1 MRSGVTAPG
10 RSACIIA
17 AGISAPVGQA
27 WTHSPQATQVESP
40 IGSSKSKTIFACEP
54 RWAMPI
60 TSLTWTSRQA
70 RTQSVQLMQASRLTA
85 IAGWLGSAAGAAM
98 GSKRLSAMPIRS
110 AQRQSLESASCAC
123 SRAGWSAISSS
134 NTMRRAEAARSDT
147 VSTTIPSLGVRMQE
161 AASTRSPSISTM
173 QARQLPSA
181 R

>member
-10 RSACIIA
+10 PSSFIIA

-27 WTHSPQATQVESP
+27 WTHSPQATQVLSP
-40 IGSSKSKTIFACEP
+40 IGSSKSKTIFACVP
-54 RWAMPI
+54 RWAMPM

-85 IAGWLGSAAGAAM
+85 IAGWLGSASGATLRP
-98 GSKRLSAMPIRS
+98 KRVSETPIRS
-110 AQRQSLESASCAC
+110 AHCHSFESASCA
-123 SRAGWSAISSS
+123 SARPGWSAIRSS
-134 NTMRRAEAARSDT
+134 NTMRRADAARSEA
-147 VSTTIPSLGVRMQE
+147 VSTVMPSLGLRMQD
-161 AASTRSPSISTM
+161 AASTRSPSISTI